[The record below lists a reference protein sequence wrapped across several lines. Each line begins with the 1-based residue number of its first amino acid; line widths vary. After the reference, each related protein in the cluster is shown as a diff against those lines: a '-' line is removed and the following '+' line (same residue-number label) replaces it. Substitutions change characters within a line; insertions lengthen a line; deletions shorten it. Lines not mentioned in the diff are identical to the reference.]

1 MCTAHFVFE
10 TVKCRGDVRVRLQ
23 VDPLRD
29 VFQVGDLP
37 NHEFL
42 SEVLVVDDKC
52 WVAEDVFNLYATIS
66 QLEMNMKNEEHLVRF
81 EIFSKFEIDFE
92 SIKNEEWY

>member
-1 MCTAHFVFE
+1 VCAAHFVFE

-92 SIKNEEWY
+92 SIKNTEWY